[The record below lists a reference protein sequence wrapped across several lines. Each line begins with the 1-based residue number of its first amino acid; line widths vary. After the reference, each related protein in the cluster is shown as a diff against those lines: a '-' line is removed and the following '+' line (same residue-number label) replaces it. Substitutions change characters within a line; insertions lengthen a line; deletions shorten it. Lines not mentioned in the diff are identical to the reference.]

1 MDNIKDGYTRV
12 SEIISLFSDFS
23 HIEPHVLANKAR
35 IGTNVHKAI
44 NEHIELGINLSPLN
58 DRESL
63 YFQSWKGWYEN
74 QDGRVNHMETRLY
87 DDARMITG
95 CIDGI
100 WVNTGACLIDWK
112 TSANEN
118 PLTWPLQ
125 AALYIELIR
134 LNKEQFDFPI
144 FDTAFFL
151 KLDRYGKKAQMCSY
165 PLTSFHFDVANAL
178 VKLHSKRGAEA
189 CRLVG

>member
-12 SEIISLFSDFS
+12 SSIISLFSDFS
-23 HIEPHVLANKAR
+23 HIDAGVLANKAK

-44 NEHIELGINLSPLN
+44 NEHIELGITLSQLN
-58 DRESL
+58 EREEL
-63 YFQSWKGWYEN
+63 YFRSWKEWYEN
-74 QDGRVNHMETRLY
+74 QDGRVCHMETRLY

-118 PLTWPLQ
+118 SLTWPLQ

-134 LNKEQFDFPI
+134 LNKDLFDFPI
-144 FDTAFFL
+144 FDTVFFL
-151 KLDRYGKKAQMCSY
+151 KLDRYGKKASMCSY
-165 PLTSFHFDVANAL
+165 SLSPFHFEVANAL
-178 VKLHSKRGAEA
+178 VKLHSKKNEVAYSRAG
-189 CRLVG
+189 